1 MLVYFACNRFTLRVI
16 VILKIFSH
24 CQISLFPPLCMVDVH
39 QRFWSIYKFSEIS
52 SLSFRSSRPEMFCKE
67 GVHGNFAKFTGKHLC
82 QRPGPATLLKKRL
95 AQMFA
100 REFCEISK
108 NNFSCRTPLVADSVP
123 LLLGFLKSTCLLLVI
138 FLKFIFNQKEKRG
151 FIRAKTFDFS
161 CQKYSIFLFKEKRF
175 SLKIV

>member
-1 MLVYFACNRFTLRVI
+1 MPKA
-16 VILKIFSH
+16 
-24 CQISLFPPLCMVDVH
+24 
-39 QRFWSIYKFSEIS
+39 W
-52 SLSFRSSRPEMFCKE
+52 
-67 GVHGNFAKFTGKHLC
+67 
-82 QRPGPATLLKKRL
+82 PATLLTKRL

-100 REFCEISK
+100 CEFCEVSK
-108 NNFSCRTPLVADSVP
+108 NTFSCRTPLAADSVP